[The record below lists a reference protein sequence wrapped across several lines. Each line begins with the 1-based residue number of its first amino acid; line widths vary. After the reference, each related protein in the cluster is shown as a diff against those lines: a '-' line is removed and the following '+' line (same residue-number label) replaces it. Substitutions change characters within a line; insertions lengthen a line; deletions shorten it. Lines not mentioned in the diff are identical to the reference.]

1 MLRLG
6 NAVAWVSR
14 QTVADEL
21 AAGVLV
27 QLRVHDLKIGRD
39 LNMIWRKARALS
51 PSARAFRTL
60 ADQMF
65 DHVIV

>member
-1 MLRLG
+1 
-6 NAVAWVSR
+6 
-14 QTVADEL
+14 
-21 AAGVLV
+21 V

-65 DHVIV
+65 KHVIV